1 MLAGEI
7 IPLIRFKLIYCKST
21 ALHLPKT
28 WPAMHSF
35 YPHTTHCTFKLH
47 HAPLALNSLIYFDYF
62 CIVGFFLGLF
72 FFFNHHTFHPSKA
85 ICVLC
90 LNASFSLID
99 PLKWT
104 LDHWY
109 WIHLSWWSFSMHLFI
124 STTKNYIW
132 FLVQYQPIT
141 DHSVPLKYIQGAYS
155 KNCYFRDLYNADMTG
170 FHSKHEISQQCHM

>member
-1 MLAGEI
+1 MQKYCLAFAKNLTSNAFI
-7 IPLIRFKLIYCKST
+7 LSAY
-21 ALHLPKT
+21 
-28 WPAMHSF
+28 
-35 YPHTTHCTFKLH
+35 
-47 HAPLALNSLIYFDYF
+47 NSLHFQVAPRSLSTKQLNLFWLLLY
-62 CIVGFFLGLF
+62 CGFFSGTF